1 MLVQILPDVLI
12 PVASPQCFQCFQT
25 YFKMFSSY
33 LSEHTLRRQHTRD
46 LGQVGGG
53 GGYAL
58 VPNMHSICTH
68 THMSVV

>member
-1 MLVQILPDVLI
+1 MLVQILHDVLI

-53 GGYAL
+53 GATLSKEFRGHRLCRSY
-58 VPNMHSICTH
+58 T
-68 THMSVV
+68 

>member
-53 GGYAL
+53 GG
-58 VPNMHSICTH
+58 VRS
-68 THMSVV
+68 